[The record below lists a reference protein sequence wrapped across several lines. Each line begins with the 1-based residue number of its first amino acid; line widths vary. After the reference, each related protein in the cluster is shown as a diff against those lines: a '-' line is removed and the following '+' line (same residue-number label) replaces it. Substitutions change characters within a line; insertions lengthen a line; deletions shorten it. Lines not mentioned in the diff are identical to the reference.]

1 MSLRR
6 EQWHDWLHPYNPC
19 SLEMFI
25 IVFEENKNKK
35 SHSVQNMETG
45 QKALTFMSTKVGKS
59 VFR

>member
-1 MSLRR
+1 
-6 EQWHDWLHPYNPC
+6 
-19 SLEMFI
+19 MFI

-35 SHSVQNMETG
+35 PHSVQNMETG